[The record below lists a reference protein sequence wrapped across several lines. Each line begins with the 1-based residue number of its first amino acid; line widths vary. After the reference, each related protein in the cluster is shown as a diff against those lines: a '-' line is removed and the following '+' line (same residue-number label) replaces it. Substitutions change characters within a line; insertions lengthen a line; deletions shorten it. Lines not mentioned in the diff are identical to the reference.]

1 MNVFT
6 NEDFLGELRDALMD
20 EDRLPKY
27 RGDPNMMRGQCYV
40 ACEVIMHGKLG
51 GTVTPMT
58 VRVNGD
64 VHWFLKSKLTP
75 VTYIDPTADQ
85 FDTPVPYLEGRGRGF
100 LTKAPSKR
108 AQKILERLGW
118 TNGSEAPSNST
129 TSTGR
134 S

>member
-1 MNVFT
+1 
-6 NEDFLGELRDALMD
+6 
-20 EDRLPKY
+20 
-27 RGDPNMMRGQCYV
+27 
-40 ACEVIMHGKLG
+40 
-51 GTVTPMT
+51 VTPMT